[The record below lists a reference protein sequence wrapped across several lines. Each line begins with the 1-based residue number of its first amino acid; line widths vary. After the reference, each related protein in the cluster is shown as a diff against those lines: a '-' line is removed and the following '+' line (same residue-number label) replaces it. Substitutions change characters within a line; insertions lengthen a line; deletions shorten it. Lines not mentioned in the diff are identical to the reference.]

1 MQYHEAATWLFD
13 LRRHSPRTGVEH
25 TRRLLDSLDS
35 PDEEYAVVQIAG
47 SNGKG
52 TTAAFLDRVL
62 REAGLDVGL
71 YTSPHLADVRER
83 VRVNGRTLSKRAVA
97 AYVER
102 VEPYVTERARED
114 ESPTFFETV
123 TGMALWAFARQD
135 VDVAILEVGIGG
147 RYDATS
153 ATSPVASAVTSVT
166 LEHTDLLG
174 ETEAEI
180 ARDTAHVATN
190 RPLVTA
196 ATGEP
201 LAAIREFTDD
211 RIRTV
216 GGDAADVTARYDGRD
231 GIESRVS
238 LAGSEWAVET
248 DLAMLGPHQAEN
260 AGIAAALAR
269 QVGDELDVPVST
281 NDLAQGLRSTH
292 WPGRFEVMERDPLTV
307 LDGAHNPGSCER
319 LTATLAEFDYDD
331 CHLVV
336 GAMTDK
342 DHAGM
347 ARALPDADAVYTC
360 RPAFERAERSE
371 VLAESFPNAVGFDT
385 VDAAVS
391 AALDA
396 AETGDAVV
404 VCGSLFVIGEARE
417 RWTNG
422 PTARRIRDGDD
433 ARAALRTADVPSDER
448 ERAEPDLTHET
459 RTLTVRAP
467 QARRL
472 DTAMAAV
479 GGRCVVSGVDAQ
491 DREPVDVVLAGT
503 NKQFD
508 ALDTRL
514 RKTDASVLAD
524 RIAVDETPVAGTRS
538 GETDDGYPWTDRTA
552 VMGILNV
559 TPDSFHDGGEYDAVD
574 AAVERAEELVAEG
587 ADIVDIGGESTRP
600 GAEPV
605 PVAEEIDRLVPVI
618 ERIRDLDALVSVDT
632 RRAETARAALDAGA
646 DFLNDVSGL
655 ADPEMRF
662 VAAEYD
668 VPIVVMHSIN
678 APVDPD
684 TTVEYDDVV
693 GDTIEQLRE
702 RILLAE
708 RAGLDRE
715 QIIVDPGIGFGKSAV
730 ESFELLDRVGEFDAL
745 GCPVLVGHS
754 HKSLFEQS
762 GQPAGERYEA
772 TVAASAIAADRGA
785 DIVRV
790 HDVAGNV
797 SAVRVAEEAQN
808 SQDS

>member
-62 REAGLDVGL
+62 RETGLDVGL

-114 ESPTFFETV
+114 KSPTFFETV

-147 RYDATS
+147 RHDATS
-153 ATSPVASAVTSVT
+153 ATSPVASAVTSIT

-248 DLAMLGPHQAEN
+248 RLAMLGPHQAEN
-260 AGIAAALAR
+260 AGIAAVLAR

-319 LTATLAEFDYDD
+319 LTETLAEFDYDD

-347 ARALPDADAVYTC
+347 ARALPDADSVYTC
-360 RPAFERAERSE
+360 RPAFERAERPG
-371 VLAESFPNAVGFDT
+371 VLAESFPNAIGFDS
-385 VDAAVS
+385 VDAAVE

-396 AETGDAVV
+396 ADPDDAVV

-433 ARAALRTADVPSDER
+433 ARAVLRTADVPSAER
-448 ERAEPDLTHET
+448 ER
-459 RTLTVRAP
+459 
-467 QARRL
+467 
-472 DTAMAAV
+472 
-479 GGRCVVSGVDAQ
+479 VSGVDAQ

-503 NKQFD
+503 SEQFD

-715 QIIVDPGIGFGKSAV
+715 QIIVDPGIGFGKSAA
-730 ESFELLDRVGEFDAL
+730 ESFELLDRVGEFAAL